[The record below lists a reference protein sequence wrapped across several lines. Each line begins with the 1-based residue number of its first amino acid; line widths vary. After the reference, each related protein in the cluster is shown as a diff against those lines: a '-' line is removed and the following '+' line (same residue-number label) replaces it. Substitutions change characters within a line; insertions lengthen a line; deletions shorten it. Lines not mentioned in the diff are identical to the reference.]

1 MDLVRQR
8 SMRVGERRCLS
19 HRFKNR
25 GSCGRTGLDSVLE
38 LSLLAAYSFIK
49 TKPSSGSKERVT
61 SVVFQMKPPSAE
73 VNIVICVQFQAEED
87 GCESRLVFSDFS

>member
-1 MDLVRQR
+1 MEL
-8 SMRVGERRCLS
+8 
-19 HRFKNR
+19 
-25 GSCGRTGLDSVLE
+25 TGLNSV
-38 LSLLAAYSFIK
+38 LAAYK
-49 TKPSSGSKERVT
+49 TKPSGSMQRVT